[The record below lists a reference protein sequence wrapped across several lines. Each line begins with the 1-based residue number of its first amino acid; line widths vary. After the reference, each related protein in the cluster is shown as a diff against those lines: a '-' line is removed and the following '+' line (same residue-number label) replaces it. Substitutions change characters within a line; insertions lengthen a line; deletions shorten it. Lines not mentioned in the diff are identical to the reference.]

1 MSKQESVVSH
11 QIFNDTENGPYHD
24 ETGSPIQSLHLSA
37 PDRDLGLQNRH
48 SLARVVSMED
58 SRNHDEQAE
67 KCDLEEETDNDDLFA
82 SVQHR

>member
-1 MSKQESVVSH
+1 
-11 QIFNDTENGPYHD
+11 
-24 ETGSPIQSLHLSA
+24 
-37 PDRDLGLQNRH
+37 
-48 SLARVVSMED
+48 MED